1 MASTARSSLVVVR
14 SSVSV
19 VDLLTITRETLR
31 AGGRTVNYLFYLTR
45 KLSRARNT
53 TLEMVDCDWSVIF
66 PLQSYFTS
74 SVE

>member
-1 MASTARSSLVVVR
+1 MDSQ
-14 SSVSV
+14 
-19 VDLLTITRETLR
+19 ETFR

-45 KLSRARNT
+45 KLSRAHNT

-66 PLQSYFTS
+66 PLQSYFTI